1 MADHLLAHK
10 ETLKI
15 EGGYANDK
23 DDNGGETWKG
33 IARKFHSSWLGW
45 RIIDKVK
52 KGYQVQLAQLD
63 AEGVAKLLNK
73 ILGADKE
80 LERLELAFYKEEF
93 WDIIKGDQIIN
104 QHIASMVY
112 DNAVNIGYK
121 PAIRMAQNT
130 AFGIENE
137 DQAKAIGIEYG
148 RMDKLTLNKINNVA

>member
-33 IARKFHSSWLGW
+33 IARKFHPSWLGW

-52 KGYQVQLAQLD
+52 KANHAQLAQLD
-63 AEGVAKLLNK
+63 DEGVEKLLNK
-73 ILGADKE
+73 LLTPDKD

-93 WDIIKGDQIIN
+93 WDIIKGDQIN
-104 QHIASMVY
+104 DQRIAAMLY

-121 PAIRMAQNT
+121 PAIKMAQNT
-130 AFGIENE
+130 AFNIETE
-137 DQAKAIGIEYG
+137 AQAKAIGIDYG
-148 RMDKLTLNKINNVA
+148 RMDQLTIDKLNNA